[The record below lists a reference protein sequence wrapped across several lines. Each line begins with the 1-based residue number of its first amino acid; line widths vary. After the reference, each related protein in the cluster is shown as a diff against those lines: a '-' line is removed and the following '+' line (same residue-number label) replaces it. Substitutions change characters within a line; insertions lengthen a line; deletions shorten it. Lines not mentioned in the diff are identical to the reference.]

1 MNKIAVLLVFVG
13 FAHALIAQSTTN
25 NNSDKT
31 NNKNATSVT
40 LEPNTELPL
49 PPLDTLIAWALIKN
63 SSLKVQ
69 DAQIAV
75 KQQEY
80 EVKKREWLDLLS
92 INGTTAYGN
101 NQLYDVQQS
110 QQGTTPILT
119 TRQSLIYNAGI
130 TTRISIGDILNRNKK
145 ITLKR
150 LEVARTQ
157 AEKEVIKDQV
167 REEVI
172 IRYHKLLI
180 ALKMVKL
187 EADNLEAKKLGLEV
201 AEKYFREGNMP
212 ATEYSVMLNTKITIE
227 KQYEQAKFDA
237 QFALK
242 MLREFVGF

>member
-1 MNKIAVLLVFVG
+1 MNKIAVLLVCIG
-13 FAHALIAQSTTN
+13 FAHLLTAQPATE
-25 NNSDKT
+25 NNSDKA
-31 NNKNATSVT
+31 NNKNATSAT
-40 LEPNTELPL
+40 LEPNLAMPL

-63 SSLKVQ
+63 ASLKMQ

-92 INGTTAYGN
+92 LNGTTAYGN

-119 TRQSLIYNAGI
+119 TRQSIIYNVGV

-145 ITLKR
+145 IALKR

-157 AEKEVIKDQV
+157 AEKEVVKDQI

-172 IRYHKLLI
+172 IRYYKLLI
-180 ALKMVKL
+180 ALRMVKL
-187 EADNLEAKKLGLEV
+187 EADNLEAKKLGMEV
-201 AEKYFREGNMP
+201 AEKYFKEGNMP
-212 ATEYSVMLNTKITIE
+212 VTEYSVMLNTKIAIE